1 MLRIGAKSKLSPQE
15 VLERARKFFGESYGL
30 KLRESSE
37 DGAAFEG
44 GGGGII
50 VNVSP
55 EGRGSSVDIESREW
69 DYQAKEFLRQIK

>member
-15 VLERARKFFGESYGL
+15 VLERARKFFGESQGL

-55 EGRGSSVDIESREW
+55 AGRGSSVDIESREW